1 MTLVKFNGR
10 PVVKYDNPFS
20 DFFNF
25 PSAFPESRSVS
36 GSPAANIHETPE
48 AYHIEL
54 NVPGR
59 NKEDFK
65 VNVDKDL
72 LTVSFEK
79 KEETNTEKNG
89 KSIRREFTYNSFKRS
104 FSLDETVDTSN
115 IQARYDNGILKI
127 ELPKKEEVKAEPKQI
142 AIN

>member
-20 DFFNF
+20 DLFNF
-25 PSAFPESRSVS
+25 PSLFSETNGVS
-36 GSPAANIHETPE
+36 GSPAANIYETPE
-48 AYHIEL
+48 AYHVEL
-54 NVPGR
+54 NAPGR

-79 KEETNTEKNG
+79 KEETKTENG
-89 KSIRREFTYNSFKRS
+89 KSIRREFSYNSFKRS
-104 FSLDETVDTSN
+104 FSLDETVDTTK
-115 IQARYDNGILKI
+115 IQAKYENGILKI
-127 ELPKKEEVKAEPKQI
+127 ELPKKEDVKVEPKQI